1 MRVCGQLPPMSRS
14 AKLALTLAVLAGLFL
29 AGWLAFTRLVP
40 SNDELARRAE
50 VALGDALGVKV
61 TIGALHWRL
70 LPAPSIVMENAA
82 TSQDQPITL
91 HKLTA
96 RLEVAALFQRRIRV
110 TRAEVDGAVVPQ
122 LSLRELKTA
131 GDDSER
137 NVDEVPLARLEF
149 RDVTWVTRR
158 GTRLV
163 FEGDADFDTGW
174 RPRLAHLRRPG
185 AREPTDLTLTRKG
198 PEDRWAA
205 EVNLGGGTANGEVQ
219 LVTRPNGR
227 LNLQGSLSPRQVEVS
242 SAMQAC
248 GRPSLVSGKAS
259 GETTL
264 SANGDTLAELA
275 RSLHTK
281 TLFTM
286 APATL
291 TRFDVDKVIR
301 SGGKEHAGQTA
312 LETLS
317 GQMDTQNTPKGM
329 VVDYSNIKAKSG
341 AFTASGRAR
350 VANRQVEA
358 ELAVDLVDGWV
369 GVPLVI
375 TGPLDNVKFSVPGGA
390 VAGAVVGTAVLP
402 GVGTALGA
410 RIGATLGKVFSK
422 PPSKPAPA
430 GNAR

>member
-1 MRVCGQLPPMSRS
+1 
-14 AKLALTLAVLAGLFL
+14 
-29 AGWLAFTRLVP
+29 
-40 SNDELARRAE
+40 
-50 VALGDALGVKV
+50 
-61 TIGALHWRL
+61 
-70 LPAPSIVMENAA
+70 
-82 TSQDQPITL
+82 
-91 HKLTA
+91 
-96 RLEVAALFQRRIRV
+96 
-110 TRAEVDGAVVPQ
+110 
-122 LSLRELKTA
+122 
-131 GDDSER
+131 
-137 NVDEVPLARLEF
+137 
-149 RDVTWVTRR
+149 
-158 GTRLV
+158 
-163 FEGDADFDTGW
+163 
-174 RPRLAHLRRPG
+174 
-185 AREPTDLTLTRKG
+185 
-198 PEDRWAA
+198 
-205 EVNLGGGTANGEVQ
+205 
-219 LVTRPNGR
+219 
-227 LNLQGSLSPRQVEVS
+227 
-242 SAMQAC
+242 MQAL

-291 TRFDVDKVIR
+291 TKFDIAKVIR
-301 SGGKEHAGQTA
+301 SGGKEHAGQTV
-312 LETLS
+312 LDTLS